1 MPSDGSRRLRMA
13 PTARNGASGRAAER
27 PCAARRAG
35 AAGPSLHGEE
45 HHAREDA
52 PFACKRWRMA
62 QAHARC
68 SDDGTAQGAPHR
80 DIPQE
85 RLQPRPRTVS
95 ACAGGSAEETH
106 STHRKIDGI
115 GRQTASSAGPGCG
128 PASGLKSLPHGTL
141 RRAIRRMRHATNPGT
156 AFCIPQRWQRGT
168 DPSNAAGSAA
178 PNIAATGIADGAPA
192 RASAR
197 TRSGRRTRRRRQRT
211 RQARRHRGERARAGF
226 SPPTPARCGTC
237 AATAPRPATRPDAS

>member
-95 ACAGGSAEETH
+95 SCRRDAPRKRTRHTGNRR
-106 STHRKIDGI
+106 HRPSNRQF
-115 GRQTASSAGPGCG
+115 GRPGCG

-141 RRAIRRMRHATNPGT
+141 RRAIRRMRHATNPGS

-178 PNIAATGIADGAPA
+178 PNIVATGTADGALA
-192 RASAR
+192 RASAS

-211 RQARRHRGERARAGF
+211 RRVAIAASAPGAGF
-226 SPPTPARCGTC
+226 SPPTPAHCGTC
-237 AATAPRPATRPDAS
+237 AAMAPRPATRPDAS